1 MGMPSP
7 QMVKRYGVEFKLAAV
22 AMSESPGVLV
32 QDIAEI
38 RTHTATRIASKFLPT
53 QAATMPFKRI
63 LIISSV
69 LCLQAQAQTVGL
81 QRCPTI
87 EDPVARLACYDAA
100 MPPTFLVTRP
110 PGDPKLPAPN
120 AAAAAAAAVPA
131 STSAKTD
138 KESSFGLADVRDAN
152 EVRAIESMTVPGF
165 SEWRPNERIRLENG
179 QVWQVT
185 DGSSGRLRH
194 TPSKVTIRKGFFGAF
209 FMVFQDMN
217 LAPKVERVK

>member
-1 MGMPSP
+1 
-7 QMVKRYGVEFKLAAV
+7 
-22 AMSESPGVLV
+22 
-32 QDIAEI
+32 
-38 RTHTATRIASKFLPT
+38 
-53 QAATMPFKRI
+53 MPFKRI

-69 LCLQAQAQTVGL
+69 LSLQAQAQTVGL
-81 QRCPTI
+81 HRCPTI

-100 MPPTFLVTRP
+100 MPPTFSVTRP
-110 PGDPKLPAPN
+110 PADPKLPAPN
-120 AAAAAAAAVPA
+120 AAAAAAAAPA
-131 STSAKTD
+131 STNTKTD
-138 KESSFGLADVRDAN
+138 KESAFGLADVRDAN

>member
-1 MGMPSP
+1 
-7 QMVKRYGVEFKLAAV
+7 
-22 AMSESPGVLV
+22 
-32 QDIAEI
+32 
-38 RTHTATRIASKFLPT
+38 
-53 QAATMPFKRI
+53 MPFKRF
-63 LIISSV
+63 LIISSI
-69 LCLQAQAQTVGL
+69 LSLQAQAQTVGL

-100 MPPTFLVTRP
+100 MPPTFSVTRP
-110 PGDPKLPAPN
+110 PGENKLPAPN
-120 AAAAAAAAVPA
+120 AAAGAAVPA
-131 STSAKTD
+131 STNTKMD

-165 SEWRPNERIRLENG
+165 HEWRPNERIRLENG

-209 FMVFQDMN
+209 FLVFQDMN
-217 LAPKVERVK
+217 LAPKVERVQ